1 MLDKFKSLKG
11 STKALI
17 IVCGVMAVVAIGLII
32 AVLATGGFSNPVG
45 SARRAH
51 MNNKQSD
58 KEKEISTLKRIRFHL
73 GVCSALCLVPV
84 ALCLVALLLEAGII

>member
-1 MLDKFKSLKG
+1 
-11 STKALI
+11 
-17 IVCGVMAVVAIGLII
+17 
-32 AVLATGGFSNPVG
+32 
-45 SARRAH
+45 

-58 KEKEISTLKRIRFHL
+58 KEKDISTLKRIRFHL